1 MQKVVIVSGA
11 GKGLGLEIA
20 KQLLLH
26 EYEVLAVSRSYTAE
40 LEALKQQYKNRITF
54 YPFDFKQLG
63 DIAALVK
70 TLVKAHGRPFALINN
85 AAIGNDGVLGTMHEQ
100 DISMLLRVNVEAPI
114 LMSKYVSRSMM
125 LNKHGRIINI
135 GSIIGSTGFSG
146 LSVYAAS
153 KAALEGFTK
162 SLARELGKAN
172 ITVNTLAPGYM
183 QTNMTQG
190 LQDEKLATIERRS
203 PLGRLASVQDA
214 AQGILYLLSDGAKN
228 VTGTTL
234 TIDAGSTA

>member
-20 KQLLLH
+20 KQLLLQ

-54 YPFDFKQLG
+54 YPFDFNQVG

-125 LNKHGRIINI
+125 LNKHGRIINV